1 MGFKKYLKDR
11 ITYII
16 IYYLSILLVIFIMML
31 DLIIRK
37 EPIKISNVFYCL
49 ILSSI
54 LLGLLIVIDYSKKK
68 KFYEPINYGMEREE
82 NLEYIFNIPENI
94 SKEHDFFK
102 EVLTRNYL

>member
-37 EPIKISNVFYCL
+37 EKLSISSIKIGKEKNSKLYRIFLCGK
-49 ILSSI
+49 
-54 LLGLLIVIDYSKKK
+54 LG
-68 KFYEPINYGMEREE
+68 N
-82 NLEYIFNIPENI
+82 
-94 SKEHDFFK
+94 
-102 EVLTRNYL
+102 